1 MRASMLRAA
10 VLLVVAAPACAAPRD
25 GGDCASAEA
34 DRRIAGCTR
43 IIQDLGETARMR
55 AGALINRALAYRAK
69 GELDRAIADYSEAIR
84 IDPRY
89 ADAYYNRAIAFK
101 AKGDLDRAIADY
113 NEAIRLNPRD
123 ALAYNNRGI
132 AYRAKGEID
141 RAIADY
147 DEAIR
152 LDPGNALLY
161 SQRGYAYQAKGNLEA
176 AIADYSE
183 TIRLDPRDAL
193 AHNNRGIAYQ
203 AKGDFAGAIIEY
215 DEAIRLDPGNAL
227 AYSQRGH
234 AYQARGDALSAL
246 ADFSEAIRLD
256 PKNIWAYQNRG
267 IVYLYGGLLDKARAD
282 FRQAAELAPK
292 DPYCALWLEIAERRS
307 GVPGHLAEAS
317 RQLTLTAWPG
327 PLVRLFLGET
337 SLAATLAAAHVA
349 DATRGRRK
357 ACDANLYGAELA
369 ILQGRNDEALEL
381 YRLAA
386 GECPNDFI
394 EWTAANA
401 ALREL
406 GVTPYLQ

>member
-1 MRASMLRAA
+1 M
-10 VLLVVAAPACAAPRD
+10 
-25 GGDCASAEA
+25 
-34 DRRIAGCTR
+34 
-43 IIQDLGETARMR
+43 
-55 AGALINRALAYRAK
+55 
-69 GELDRAIADYSEAIR
+69 
-84 IDPRY
+84 
-89 ADAYYNRAIAFK
+89 
-101 AKGDLDRAIADY
+101 
-113 NEAIRLNPRD
+113 
-123 ALAYNNRGI
+123 
-132 AYRAKGEID
+132 
-141 RAIADY
+141 
-147 DEAIR
+147 
-152 LDPGNALLY
+152 
-161 SQRGYAYQAKGNLEA
+161 
-176 AIADYSE
+176 
-183 TIRLDPRDAL
+183 
-193 AHNNRGIAYQ
+193 
-203 AKGDFAGAIIEY
+203 
-215 DEAIRLDPGNAL
+215 
-227 AYSQRGH
+227 
-234 AYQARGDALSAL
+234 
-246 ADFSEAIRLD
+246 
-256 PKNIWAYQNRG
+256 
-267 IVYLYGGLLDKARAD
+267 YLYGGLLDKARAD

-317 RQLTLTAWPG
+317 RQLTLTAWPS

>member
-84 IDPRY
+84 LDPRY

-132 AYRAKGEID
+132 AY
-141 RAIADY
+141 
-147 DEAIR
+147 
-152 LDPGNALLY
+152 
-161 SQRGYAYQAKGNLEA
+161 
-176 AIADYSE
+176 
-183 TIRLDPRDAL
+183 
-193 AHNNRGIAYQ
+193 Q

-227 AYSQRGH
+227 AHYNRAIAYRSVGDLERAIADYDAAIRLDPARSLAYSQRGH

-246 ADFSEAIRLD
+246 ADFCEAIRLD

-292 DPYCALWLEIAERRS
+292 DPYCVLWLEIAERRS

>member
-1 MRASMLRAA
+1 M
-10 VLLVVAAPACAAPRD
+10 
-25 GGDCASAEA
+25 
-34 DRRIAGCTR
+34 
-43 IIQDLGETARMR
+43 
-55 AGALINRALAYRAK
+55 
-69 GELDRAIADYSEAIR
+69 
-84 IDPRY
+84 
-89 ADAYYNRAIAFK
+89 
-101 AKGDLDRAIADY
+101 GDL
-113 NEAIRLNPRD
+113 E
-123 ALAYNNRGI
+123 
-132 AYRAKGEID
+132 

-147 DEAIR
+147 DAAIR
-152 LDPGNALLY
+152 LDPAR
-161 SQRGYAYQAKGNLEA
+161 S
-176 AIADYSE
+176 
-183 TIRLDPRDAL
+183 
-193 AHNNRGIAYQ
+193 
-203 AKGDFAGAIIEY
+203 
-215 DEAIRLDPGNAL
+215 L

>member
-132 AYRAKGEID
+132 AY
-141 RAIADY
+141 
-147 DEAIR
+147 
-152 LDPGNALLY
+152 
-161 SQRGYAYQAKGNLEA
+161 
-176 AIADYSE
+176 
-183 TIRLDPRDAL
+183 
-193 AHNNRGIAYQ
+193 Q

-215 DEAIRLDPGNAL
+215 DEAIRLDPGNALAHYNRAIAYRSVGDLERAIADYDAAIRLDPARSL

-317 RQLTLTAWPG
+317 RQLTLTAWPS